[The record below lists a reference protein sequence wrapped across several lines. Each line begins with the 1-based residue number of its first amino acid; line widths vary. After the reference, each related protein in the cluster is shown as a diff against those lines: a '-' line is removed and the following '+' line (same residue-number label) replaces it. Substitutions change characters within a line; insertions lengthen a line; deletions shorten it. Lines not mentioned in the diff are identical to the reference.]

1 VASTG
6 ADVRARRARREFLQF
21 SDFLEGR
28 RGRDAL
34 AHCLQYLG
42 ANPPSEAYVLPFT
55 KRSARPEE
63 ASDLI
68 NTGDIEV
75 VRPAAARRISSFPA
89 PPAERP
95 RVFARSMGDDEMTML
110 MPRKGQ
116 LAALDARAQ
125 AFVQSAAPV
134 RPSNR
139 PRAVLEDPPTRQ
151 FVKPGAPPPSVSP
164 IAMSPSHNARALA
177 RATSSAPKASRSA
190 PPPAISA
197 APKSDS
203 DVKSDP
209 PATVITTRTRI
220 IPARPTVSW
229 AAALVAM
236 GVFVGLVTAVVAR
249 GDADSLIDA
258 TASFVDPSGN
268 HMAAAGA
275 VGSTSNLQTK
285 FVTPNPVAPSTPDTT
300 LVTKGE
306 GEMKAVALADLPSAS
321 PLPQRAAPVAYAA
334 PRAAAPRTVW
344 VATRPAPKPAAAPA
358 PVQHEERVAKAEPA
372 PKKEAPVA
380 RSARAAAPAPAGKA
394 SDDDMESASAADA
407 LAKAQLEASLR

>member
-1 VASTG
+1 M
-6 ADVRARRARREFLQF
+6 
-21 SDFLEGR
+21 
-28 RGRDAL
+28 
-34 AHCLQYLG
+34 
-42 ANPPSEAYVLPFT
+42 LPFT

-63 ASDLI
+63 ASDII

-95 RVFARSMGDDEMTML
+95 RVFARSMSDDEMTML

-116 LAALDARAQ
+116 LAALGARAQ
-125 AFVQSAAPV
+125 AFVQSAAPT

-151 FVKPGAPPPSVSP
+151 FVKPSAPPPSVSP
-164 IAMSPSHNARALA
+164 IAMSPSQNAKALA
-177 RATSSAPKASRSA
+177 RATSSAPKASRPA
-190 PPPAISA
+190 PPAISA

-220 IPARPTVSW
+220 IPARPTMSW

-275 VGSTSNLQTK
+275 VGSVSNLQTK
-285 FVTPNPVAPSTPDTT
+285 FVTPNPVQPSTPDTT
-300 LVTKGE
+300 IVTKGE

-321 PLPQRAAPVAYAA
+321 SLPQREAKVAYSA
-334 PRAAAPRTVW
+334 PRASAPRTVW
-344 VATRPAPKPAAAPA
+344 VAPRPAPKPAAA

-380 RSARAAAPAPAGKA
+380 KATRTSAPASAGKA